1 MDAWEGWQV
10 KPSPNGDNRRDQQG
24 RFAAGNPGGPGNP
37 HAAQVGRL
45 RSALL
50 NAVTEEDMRAVVS
63 TLVDQAKAGSVASA
77 RVLFDRVLGKPI
89 EADLIARIEALEG
102 QIRGGAG

>member
-1 MDAWEGWQV
+1 MEPTA
-10 KPSPNGDNRRDQQG
+10 NGDNGRDEHG
-24 RFAAGNPGGPGNP
+24 RFTAGNAGGPGNP

-50 NAVTEEDMRAVVS
+50 NAVTEDDIREVAAALVGKAKKGDVV
-63 TLVDQAKAGSVASA
+63 AA

-89 EADLIARIEALEG
+89 EADLIARIEALEE
-102 QIRGGAG
+102 QVGGES

>member
-1 MDAWEGWQV
+1 V
-10 KPSPNGDNRRDQQG
+10 TPSANGDNGRDGRG
-24 RFAAGNPGGPGNP
+24 RFTAGNGGGPGNP

-50 NAVTEEDMRAVVS
+50 DAVTPEAMRE
-63 TLVDQAKAGSVASA
+63 VASALVEKAKGGDIAAA

-89 EADLIARIEALEG
+89 EADLLARIEALEEHLG
-102 QIRGGAG
+102 DES